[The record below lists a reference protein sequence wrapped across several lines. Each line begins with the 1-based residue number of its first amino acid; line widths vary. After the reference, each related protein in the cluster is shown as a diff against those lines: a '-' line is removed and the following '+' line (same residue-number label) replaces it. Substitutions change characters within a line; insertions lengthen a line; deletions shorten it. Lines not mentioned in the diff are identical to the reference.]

1 MRPANYSS
9 GACVRVHSA
18 CSLVSLLCGF
28 HAFSGGPG
36 QAPRMADE
44 RSYAAISY
52 PVAYRGAV
60 ILSAILLSHMVY
72 RI

>member
-1 MRPANYSS
+1 MGPANYSS
-9 GACVRVHSA
+9 GACARALQIS
-18 CSLVSLLCGF
+18 SLLCGF

-44 RSYAAISY
+44 WSYAAISY

-60 ILSAILLSHMVY
+60 ILSAILLSRMVY